1 MSTLPSAA
9 DVPGA
14 TRVAAAGTPLDE
26 YKHLGEDLRHY
37 GILRLYRLTL
47 LLGTA
52 GAMVTALA
60 SENVRAHALL
70 FEAVK
75 WAGLAITVTFAIM
88 DYRSGNQ
95 WNRLQARANELAA
108 VLGFR
113 ARNLAHPWN
122 PLSTTGAL
130 RVLHILIVLAW
141 LAVLMLNAFGRR

>member
-1 MSTLPSAA
+1 MSTLSPDAA
-9 DVPGA
+9 ARG

-26 YKHLGEDLRHY
+26 YEHLGEDLRHY

-60 SENVRAHALL
+60 SENLRAHPML
-70 FEAVK
+70 FGAVK
-75 WAGLAITVTFAIM
+75 WTGLAVTIAFAIM

-95 WNRLQARANELAA
+95 WIRLQARANELAA

-113 ARNLAHPWN
+113 SRDLSHPWN

-130 RVLHILIVLAW
+130 RILHLLIVLAW
-141 LAVLMLNAFGRR
+141 MILLASSTLGGR